1 MKIKCNYCDNY
12 FDDTNAVCPNCGAP
26 NDGIVRTNREQP
38 VTIEGLLKWYSDRK
52 LPPFEVTRF
61 FIGENYTQPRAFGI
75 YKDDKSGNVI
85 VYKNKNDGT
94 RAIRYSGT
102 DEAYAVN
109 EILQKLKEE
118 IINQKNNQMKKGG
131 TGAGQNGAVSSGQP
145 QKGAGKVFK
154 AVKAAGIA
162 AAVLIFAYI
171 IFGDSDLEV
180 KHGYYGYD
188 SDIYYCYGKDYPVSW
203 SKYLDFEDDWSY
215 ELSSVPEALERNS
228 TAQEYYLGDAWDAS
242 IGASDF
248 RQSRTYLDS
257 LTEARGGY
265 YKYGGRTYYH
275 EGIDPYDGWF
285 LFDSALDD
293 WEYIE
298 SDSMPDD
305 MRHSS
310 LAQDFYYSPTWD
322 SSVTATNFYDSQAYI
337 DYNNSHESDSKWSNS
352 DDSDYDWSSS
362 DSWDSSSTDFDSDW

>member
-12 FDDTNAVCPNCGAP
+12 FNDTNAVCPNCGAP

-61 FIGENYTQPRAFGI
+61 FIGENCTQARAFGI
-75 YKDDKSGNVI
+75 YKDKKSGNVI

-118 IINQKNNQMKKGG
+118 IINQKKNQVKKGVNSRG
-131 TGAGQNGAVSSGQP
+131 TTERSYKPAKKSSRSP
-145 QKGAGKVFK
+145 WVMLGKIIAIIGVL
-154 AVKAAGIA
+154 AYLYVGGVDLDVKN
-162 AAVLIFAYI
+162 
-171 IFGDSDLEV
+171 
-180 KHGYYGYD
+180 GYYGYNND
-188 SDIYYCYGKDYPVSW
+188 VYYCYKCNYSTSW
-203 SKYLDFEDDWSY
+203 SMYLDAEDDWSIP
-215 ELSSVPEALERNS
+215 LSYVPEPLKKNS
-228 TAQEYYLGDAWDAS
+228 TAEKYFLTETWDGSLGV
-242 IGASDF
+242 SDF
-248 RQSRTYLDS
+248 TGSRIYQDS
-257 LTEARGGY
+257 FTQAKVGY
-265 YKYGGRTYYH
+265 YKYYDRIFYH
-275 EGIDPYDGWF
+275 NGIDPYEGWF

-337 DYNNSHESDSKWSNS
+337 DYNNSHKSDSKWSNS